1 MGIAALMKVGRRKS
15 PSSSCVVNRDARPML
30 SSPPPR
36 QLFASADRGGRNMSD
51 FKALLQASGEDEAV
65 EVNQR
70 A

>member
-1 MGIAALMKVGRRKS
+1 
-15 PSSSCVVNRDARPML
+15 ML